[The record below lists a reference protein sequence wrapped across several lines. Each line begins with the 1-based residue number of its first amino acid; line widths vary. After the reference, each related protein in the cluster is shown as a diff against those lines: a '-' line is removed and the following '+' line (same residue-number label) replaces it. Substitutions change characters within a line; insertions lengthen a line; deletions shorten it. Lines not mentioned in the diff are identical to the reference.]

1 MNTPQFHRRR
11 QKAVVFVG
19 FLLFAM
25 ILFLIQLWL
34 FVMILEKILAG
45 RTEMVLPAAIVSIV
59 LCAVNVWM
67 LIGTKRLMNYR

>member
-1 MNTPQFHRRR
+1 MKDTEARRR
-11 QKAVVFVG
+11 HQRSAVFAG
-19 FLLFAM
+19 FLMFGLVIFM
-25 ILFLIQLWL
+25 IQLWL